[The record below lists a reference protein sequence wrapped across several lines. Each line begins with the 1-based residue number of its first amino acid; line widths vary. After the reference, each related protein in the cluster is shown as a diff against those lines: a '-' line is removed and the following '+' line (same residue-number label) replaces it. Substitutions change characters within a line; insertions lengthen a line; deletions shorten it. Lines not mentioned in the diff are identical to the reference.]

1 MPPWHEF
8 QPISAMYAIGNVEK
22 PVPELPAQYSK
33 EARDFVRLCL
43 VRDPKQR
50 PSACQL
56 LAHKFLKFTEMILSK
71 SSVKTLK
78 QRSDNNR
85 PISSR
90 ENKVRLSIINIIYY
104 SCFVFKEFLNFLL

>member
-1 MPPWHEF
+1 
-8 QPISAMYAIGNVEK
+8 MYAIGNVEK
-22 PVPELPAQYSK
+22 PVPELPAEYSK

-71 SSVKTLK
+71 SSVKTLE
-78 QRSDNNR
+78 QGSDNNR
-85 PISSR
+85 PISPR
-90 ENKVRLSIINIIYY
+90 ENKVRLLIINIINT
-104 SCFVFKEFLNFLL
+104 SCFVLKEFLNLFFYEGTI